1 MGEILIGSAG
11 WSYKD
16 WAGKVYPDPPPP
28 GFDPLEYLAR
38 YLPLIEVNSSF
49 YRPPSAKMSET
60 WARRTPE
67 SFVFTVKAWERFTHD
82 KERFTDA
89 DARLFREGIAPLLAA
104 GKLGAILLQYPWFFR
119 DGPGTRDRIRRAVDA
134 LRGRAPLVIELRHA
148 SWLDALDFIREQ
160 QLNFCNIDQPTSSTA
175 ITGTRIVTGP
185 IAYVR
190 LHGRNAQAW
199 FDKNAGVNEKY
210 NYLYSREELRLWE
223 EAIREM
229 EADKTFLILNNHFQ
243 GKGIANAFMLLKAL
257 GKDVAPPPAVQETY
271 RDVLG

>member
-1 MGEILIGSAG
+1 MGEILVGSAG

-38 YLPLIEVNSSF
+38 YLPVIEVNSSF
-49 YRPPSAKMSET
+49 YRPPAAAMSEA

-82 KERFTDA
+82 RERFTEA
-89 DARLFREGIAPLLAA
+89 DARLFQEGIAPLLAA

-119 DGPGTRDRIRRAVDA
+119 DGPEARDRVRRAADA
-134 LRGRAPLVIELRHA
+134 LRGWAPLVIELRHA
-148 SWLDALDFIREQ
+148 SWLDALDFVRAQE
-160 QLNFCNIDQPTSSTA
+160 LNFCNIDQPASSTA

-185 IAYVR
+185 VAYVR
-190 LHGRNAQAW
+190 LHGRNAKAW

-210 NYLYSREELRLWE
+210 DYLYSREELRLWE
-223 EAIREM
+223 EAVREM
-229 EADKTFLILNNHFQ
+229 EAEKTFLILNNHFQ
-243 GKGIANAFMLLKAL
+243 GKGIANAFMLLRAL
-257 GKDVAPPPAVQETY
+257 GKEASPPPAVLETY
-271 RDVLG
+271 GKELA

>member
-1 MGEILIGSAG
+1 MSEILIGSAG

-16 WAGKVYPDPPPP
+16 WAGKVYPEPAPP

-49 YRPPSAKMSET
+49 YRPPSAAMSET

-82 KERFTDA
+82 KERFTEA
-89 DARLFREGIAPLLAA
+89 DARLFQEGIAPLLAA

-119 DGPGTRDRIRRAVDA
+119 DGPGTRDRIRRAADA
-134 LRGRAPLVIELRHA
+134 LRGWAPLVIELRHT

-160 QLNFCNIDQPTSSTA
+160 QLNFCNIDQPASSTA

-185 IAYVR
+185 LAYVR
-190 LHGRNAQAW
+190 LHGRNAKAW
-199 FDKNAGVNEKY
+199 FDKDAGVNEKY

-223 EAIREM
+223 EALREM
-229 EADKTFLILNNHFQ
+229 EAEKTFLILNNHFQ
-243 GKGIANAFMLLKAL
+243 GKGIANAFMLLRAL
-257 GKDVAPPPAVQETY
+257 GKDVSPPPAVQETY
-271 RDVLG
+271 KDVLG